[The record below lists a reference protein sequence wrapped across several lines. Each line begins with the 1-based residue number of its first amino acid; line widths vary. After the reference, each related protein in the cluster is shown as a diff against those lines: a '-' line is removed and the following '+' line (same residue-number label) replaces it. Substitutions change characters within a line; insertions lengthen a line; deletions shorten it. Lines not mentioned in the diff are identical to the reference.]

1 MLAIEQQ
8 PRAIEPRWH
17 ISASRAVG
25 LVMAVVAAVLLGLA
39 GLGMDADTLHIH
51 TQTPNTGVPTP
62 APAGGDYGAHAGFS
76 IEVLH
81 KPEGC
86 AEAQRVENG
95 QTIAVKYRANLEN
108 GEVFAEQLEDPY
120 EFVVGAG
127 QVIAGWE
134 KGVQKMCVGEKRK
147 VRVPP
152 QLGFGDQASGPV
164 PAGATIVFEFE
175 LANIGRTLHASPDG
189 LEMNHAEREYHFFHN
204 ADADGNGKL
213 SEAEFARY
221 WKMFG
226 IHGSF
231 AEVLEHHP
239 DANGDGEL
247 SWDEYF
253 VSETRH
259 EELRRR
265 RRLEVRRA

>member
-51 TQTPNTGVPTP
+51 TQTPNTGAPTP

-134 KGVQKMCVGEKRK
+134 KGVQKMCFFRMTSLYCLLAAEDLSDENMRK
-147 VRVPP
+147 TEFVHSIFKDVVVRTAAKI
-152 QLGFGDQASGPV
+152 Q
-164 PAGATIVFEFE
+164 
-175 LANIGRTLHASPDG
+175 
-189 LEMNHAEREYHFFHN
+189 
-204 ADADGNGKL
+204 
-213 SEAEFARY
+213 
-221 WKMFG
+221 
-226 IHGSF
+226 
-231 AEVLEHHP
+231 
-239 DANGDGEL
+239 
-247 SWDEYF
+247 
-253 VSETRH
+253 
-259 EELRRR
+259 
-265 RRLEVRRA
+265 